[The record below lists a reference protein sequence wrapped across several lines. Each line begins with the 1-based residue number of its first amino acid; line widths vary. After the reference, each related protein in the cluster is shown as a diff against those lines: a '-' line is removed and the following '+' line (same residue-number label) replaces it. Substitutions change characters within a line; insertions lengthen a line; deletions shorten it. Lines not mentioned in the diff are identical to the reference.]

1 MKDKKSLLD
10 ALKHQGKR
18 SDIEDNTTSVEN
30 QQKLKASRELLVN
43 QSGES
48 EDKIRRYIRL
58 TYYNYIWFWK

>member
-30 QQKLKASRELLVN
+30 QQKLKTSRELLAN

-58 TYYNYIWFWK
+58 TYYNYI

>member
-58 TYYNYIWFWK
+58 TYYNYI